1 MLAVVSSL
9 LFLKSVEKRLKANK
23 RTNNYCV
30 RFLQS
35 MSQYN
40 TIKTK
45 KVDKHSKPKN
55 AKKIQAH

>member
-1 MLAVVSSL
+1 MLAIVYWL
-9 LFLKSVEKRLKANK
+9 LLLKSVEKRLKANK
-23 RTNNYCV
+23 RTNNYCI

-45 KVDKHSKPKN
+45 KVGKHSKPKN
-55 AKKIQAH
+55 AKKI